1 MAKIK
6 TIEAMV
12 RDALVHDAKAR
23 DDDRILTL
31 DVWVNCYKVNP
42 YAPIKEVMRDKTL
55 PSQETIGRA
64 RRKIQEKEEELRGTK
79 QKEKIRLE
87 RQEEFINY
95 ALELDA

>member
-1 MAKIK
+1 MK
-6 TIEAMV
+6 
-12 RDALVHDAKAR
+12 RGLALLVA
-23 DDDRILTL
+23 ILCYFCTYSQE
-31 DVWVNCYKVNP
+31 VNTSSNAPEFVVTPRFDVNP

-64 RRKIQEKEEELRGTK
+64 RRKIQEKEEELRGSK
-79 QKEKIRLE
+79 KKEKIRLE

>member
-42 YAPIKEVMRDKTL
+42 CEPIKEVMRDKHL

-64 RRKIQEKEEELRGTK
+64 RRKIQEKEEKLRGTK

>member
-42 YAPIKEVMRDKTL
+42 CEPIKEVMRDKHL

-64 RRKIQEKEEELRGTK
+64 RRKIQET
-79 QKEKIRLE
+79 IRVFLKTITVTLTTLLK
-87 RQEEFINY
+87 RY
-95 ALELDA
+95 